1 MKVRLENCVEILDSK
16 RVPLSS
22 SEREKLD
29 KVYPYYGAQGVI
41 DYVDDFIFDGEYILV
56 AEDGNNLK
64 TLSENIAT
72 WATGRFW
79 ANNHAHIL
87 GKKEGYCLRYI
98 YYLLNSLDLRGFIT
112 GSAQPKLNQENLAR
126 IELDLPD
133 YSTQC
138 EIAKILTK
146 IDTKIANNEGIRSD
160 FESIARLIYNF
171 WFVQY
176 NFPNS
181 NKKPYRLS
189 GGKMVWNDELNK
201 EIPNDWE
208 VKRLGD
214 IIRFT
219 KGKIPEKL
227 SKKPLGSLSSP
238 YITIDVANGGLP
250 DYCDSEAMVQ
260 CDGETIMVMDG
271 AASGDVYL
279 GNVGSLGS
287 TFSMLSSKRDDI
299 SDSLI
304 YMILQSNTAV
314 YKRANTGS
322 TVPHANRH
330 FIEKMKIAL
339 PKDLS
344 VLSKQFDS
352 ILSGVIGA
360 KDENRQLAGFRDFI
374 LPLLMNRQV
383 RIDN

>member
-1 MKVRLENCVEILDSK
+1 
-16 RVPLSS
+16 
-22 SEREKLD
+22 
-29 KVYPYYGAQGVI
+29 
-41 DYVDDFIFDGEYILV
+41 
-56 AEDGNNLK
+56 
-64 TLSENIAT
+64 
-72 WATGRFW
+72 
-79 ANNHAHIL
+79 
-87 GKKEGYCLRYI
+87 
-98 YYLLNSLDLRGFIT
+98 
-112 GSAQPKLNQENLAR
+112 
-126 IELDLPD
+126 
-133 YSTQC
+133 
-138 EIAKILTK
+138 
-146 IDTKIANNEGIRSD
+146 
-160 FESIARLIYNF
+160 
-171 WFVQY
+171 
-176 NFPNS
+176 
-181 NKKPYRLS
+181 
-189 GGKMVWNDELNK
+189 MVWNDELNK